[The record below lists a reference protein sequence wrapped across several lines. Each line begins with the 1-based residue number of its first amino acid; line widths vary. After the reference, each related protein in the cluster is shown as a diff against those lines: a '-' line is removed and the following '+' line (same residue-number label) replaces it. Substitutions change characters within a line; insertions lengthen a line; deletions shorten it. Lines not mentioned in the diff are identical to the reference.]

1 MKKLLNNIRLFSS
14 VLLNSSLILIIAI
27 SVSIAASL
35 PDNTETASEKAVR
48 ILQEIDDLYRSTS
61 SFSTITMQV
70 QTKHYT
76 RTVRMEGWSKGKE
89 KSLVQILYPLKE
101 KGTTTLKSGNNI
113 YTYLPKT
120 DRTIRLTSGMM
131 MASWMGSHFTN
142 DDLVKESRLAD
153 DYDPIV
159 TFDGERDGLQVIDFT
174 LIPKPDAPVVWG
186 KIILTI
192 SAVDHLP
199 LLSLYFDEDAI
210 LARTLIFN
218 EIKNLDGRDLPTV
231 LRVVPADK
239 KEEYTELIYENI
251 KFDIELDDSFFS
263 LMQLRRKQ

>member
-1 MKKLLNNIRLFSS
+1 MLLNNKNLF
-14 VLLNSSLILIIAI
+14 SLILLNTIFIFLVTT
-27 SVSIAASL
+27 SASKATS
-35 PDNTETASEKAVR
+35 PDITATPSEKAIN
-48 ILQEIDDLYRSTS
+48 ILQQIDDLYRSIS
-61 SFSTITMQV
+61 SFSTITMRV

-89 KSLVQILYPLKE
+89 KSLVKILYPLKE

-142 DDLVKESRLAD
+142 DDLIKESRLAD
-153 DYDPIV
+153 DYDPTI
-159 TFDGERDGLQVIDFT
+159 TFEGERDGLQVIDFT

-192 SAVDHLP
+192 GASDHLP
-199 LLSLYFDEDAI
+199 LLSQYFDEDTT
-210 LARTLIFN
+210 LARTLTFSD
-218 EIKNLDGRDLPTV
+218 IKNLGGRDLPTV
-231 LRVVPADK
+231 LKVVPADK
-239 KEEYTELIYENI
+239 KEEFTELIYENI
-251 KFDIELDDSFFS
+251 NFDIELSDSFFS
-263 LMQLRRKQ
+263 LMQLRRK

>member
-1 MKKLLNNIRLFSS
+1 MKKLLNNKRLFSS
-14 VLLNSSLILIIAI
+14 ILINTLLIFIIDISLSAATSPGSIETTTEEAI
-27 SVSIAASL
+27 S
-35 PDNTETASEKAVR
+35 

-76 RTVRMEGWSKGKE
+76 RTVRMKGWSKGKE
-89 KSLVQILYPLKE
+89 KSLVKILYPLKE

-153 DYDPIV
+153 DYDPSI
-159 TFDGERDGLQVIDFT
+159 TFKGDRDGLQVIDFT
-174 LIPKPDAPVVWG
+174 LMPKSDAPVVWG

-192 SAVDHLP
+192 RATDHLP
-199 LLSLYFDEDAI
+199 VLSQYFDEDAI
-210 LARTLIFN
+210 LARTLIFG
-218 EIKNLDGRDLPTV
+218 EIKNLGGRDLPTV
-231 LRVVPADK
+231 LRVEPADK
-239 KEEYTELIYENI
+239 EEEYTELIYENI
-251 KFDIELDDSFFS
+251 NFDIELDDSFFS
-263 LMQLRRKQ
+263 LMQLRRK

>member
-1 MKKLLNNIRLFSS
+1 MKKLLNNRKLFSS
-14 VLLNSSLILIIAI
+14 ILVNTFLIFIIDTSLSAATSPDIIDSAKEEAI
-27 SVSIAASL
+27 S
-35 PDNTETASEKAVR
+35 
-48 ILQEIDDLYRSTS
+48 ILQEIDDLYRSIS
-61 SFSTITMQV
+61 SFSTIAMQV
-70 QTKHYT
+70 QTKHYI

-89 KSLVQILYPLKE
+89 KSLVKILYPLKE

-153 DYDPIV
+153 DYDPAI
-159 TFDGERDGLQVIDFT
+159 TFTGERDGKQIIDFT
-174 LIPKPDAPVVWG
+174 LIPKPEAPVVWG

-192 SAVDHLP
+192 RAADHLP
-199 LLSLYFDEDAI
+199 LMSLYFDEDEI
-210 LARTLIFN
+210 LARTLIFS
-218 EIKNLDGRDLPTV
+218 EIKNLGGRDLPTV

-239 KEEYTELIYENI
+239 KEEYTELVYENI

-263 LMQLRRKQ
+263 LMQLRRK

>member
-1 MKKLLNNIRLFSS
+1 MLLNDKKLF
-14 VLLNSSLILIIAI
+14 SLILLNTLFIFLITT
-27 SVSIAASL
+27 SVSTATS
-35 PDNTETASEKAVR
+35 PDITATASEKALR

-61 SFSTITMQV
+61 SFSNLTMRV

-76 RTVRMEGWSKGKE
+76 RTVRMAGWSKGKE
-89 KSLVQILYPLKE
+89 KSLMRILYPLKE

-153 DYDPIV
+153 DYDPTI
-159 TFDGERDGLQVIDFT
+159 TFEGQRDGLQIIDFT

-192 SAVDHLP
+192 GAIDHLP
-199 LLSLYFDEDAI
+199 IVSRYFDEDAI
-210 LARTLIFN
+210 LARTLNFTD
-218 EIKNLDGRDLPTV
+218 IKNLGGRDLPTV
-231 LRVVPADK
+231 LKVVPADK
-239 KEEYTELIYENI
+239 KDEFTELIYENI
-251 KFDIELDDSFFS
+251 NFDIDLDDSFFS
-263 LMQLRRKQ
+263 LMQLRRK

>member
-1 MKKLLNNIRLFSS
+1 MLLNDKKKFSILLFNILF
-14 VLLNSSLILIIAI
+14 VLLFTTP
-27 SVSIAASL
+27 VCAAAF
-35 PDNTETASEKAVR
+35 PDNPPTASEKALR
-48 ILQEIDDLYRSTS
+48 ILREIDDLYRSTS
-61 SFSTITMQV
+61 SFSNLTMQV

-76 RTVRMEGWSKGKE
+76 RTVRMAGWSKGKE
-89 KSLVQILYPLKE
+89 KSLVKILYPLKE
-101 KGTTTLKSGNNI
+101 KGTTTLKSGSNI

-153 DYDPIV
+153 DYDPAI
-159 TFDGERDGLQVIDFT
+159 TFEGQRDGLQIIDFT

-192 SAVDHLP
+192 RATDHLP
-199 LLSLYFDEDAI
+199 LLSRYFDEDAT
-210 LARTLIFN
+210 LARTLFFSS
-218 EIKNLDGRDLPTV
+218 IKNLGGRDVPTV

-239 KEEYTELIYENI
+239 QEEYTELIYEDIN
-251 KFDIELDDSFFS
+251 FDIELDDSFFS
-263 LMQLRRKQ
+263 LMQLRRK

>member
-1 MKKLLNNIRLFSS
+1 MLLNDKKLF
-14 VLLNSSLILIIAI
+14 SLILLNTLFIFLITT
-27 SVSIAASL
+27 SVSTATS
-35 PDNTETASEKAVR
+35 PDITATASEKALR

-61 SFSTITMQV
+61 SFSNLTMRV

-76 RTVRMEGWSKGKE
+76 RTVRMAGWSKGKE
-89 KSLVQILYPLKE
+89 KSLMRILYPLKE

-153 DYDPIV
+153 DYDPTI
-159 TFDGERDGLQVIDFT
+159 TFEGQRDGRQIIDFT

-192 SAVDHLP
+192 GAIDHLP
-199 LLSLYFDEDAI
+199 IVSQYFDEDAI
-210 LARTLIFN
+210 LARTLNFTD
-218 EIKNLDGRDLPTV
+218 IKNLGGRDLPTV
-231 LRVVPADK
+231 LKVVPADK
-239 KEEYTELIYENI
+239 KDEFTELIYENI
-251 KFDIELDDSFFS
+251 NFDIDLDDSFFS
-263 LMQLRRKQ
+263 LMQLRRK